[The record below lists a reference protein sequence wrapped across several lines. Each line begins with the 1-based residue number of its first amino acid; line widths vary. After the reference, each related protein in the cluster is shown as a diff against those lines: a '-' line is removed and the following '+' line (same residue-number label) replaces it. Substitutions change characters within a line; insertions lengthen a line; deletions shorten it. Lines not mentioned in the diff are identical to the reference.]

1 MGKLILLV
9 EEHRKMAGQEGRK
22 HAARPRHTGMCGKKP
37 CRLRPFPVSL
47 RCILTDAI
55 SYMLTIFNR
64 YGKSSARGDTRSY
77 ICNGRYLKI
86 RRDSMSEPKKE
97 SESKKTTS
105 NVDELKQEIER
116 LNSDL
121 EAMRNDATTFKRAK
135 SELEEDN
142 QKLMLKTKN
151 LETSLAQSYSRFSRF
166 SLMRIETW
174 TNSIMRLIVIF
185 TFAIVGPILLV
196 ANLASLQ
203 ISSVLLDIFK
213 IWLGAAIGIS
223 TNLLQKTEKSER
235 TFIPEEQTSASKAK
249 E

>member
-1 MGKLILLV
+1 
-9 EEHRKMAGQEGRK
+9 
-22 HAARPRHTGMCGKKP
+22 
-37 CRLRPFPVSL
+37 
-47 RCILTDAI
+47 
-55 SYMLTIFNR
+55 
-64 YGKSSARGDTRSY
+64 
-77 ICNGRYLKI
+77 
-86 RRDSMSEPKKE
+86 MSEPKKE
-97 SESKKTTS
+97 SESKKTTP

-121 EAMRNDATTFKRAK
+121 EATRNDAATFKRAK

-174 TNSIMRLIVIF
+174 TNSTMRLIVIF

-196 ANLASLQ
+196 ANLANLQ

-223 TNLLQKTEKSER
+223 TNLLQKTEKSEK
-235 TFIPEEQTSASKAK
+235 TFVPEEQASASKEK